1 MTTTSI
7 RKRAYISAIPAA
19 TKTLAGYTALTWLQV
34 KNIVTLGQLGF
45 NHATIEAP
53 DLESGII
60 TTLKGART
68 GTAASMAYRTL
79 AADPGQAAVAA
90 ANAAETEVSI
100 QIVDPDGATASYYT
114 GVIHSLVPNEASV
127 TSYEGETFVFVPN
140 HEVVKGAASIPTP

>member
-7 RKRAYISAIPAA
+7 KKRLFISAAA
-19 TKTLAGYTALTWLQV
+19 PTTQNLAGYTALTWLQV

-45 NHATIEAP
+45 NHATIDAP
-53 DLESGII
+53 DLESGIV

-79 AADPGQAAVAA
+79 PADPGQAAVAT
-90 ANAAETEVSI
+90 ANATEAEVSI
-100 QIVDPDGATASYYT
+100 QVVDPDGTNSSYYT

-127 TSYEGETFVFVPN
+127 TSYEGATFVFVPN
-140 HEVVKGAASIPTP
+140 HEVIKGASDIAP